1 MTVTLIGAGCG
12 TQTLTRE
19 AVDALQKAGLVLGAR
34 RLLDIAPTWAEKR
47 EAVYTRDILAA
58 IRASEFDRIC
68 VLFSGDSGFYS
79 GARLLLPELQNC
91 ETRLLPGLSSVQLFA
106 ARLQRPWQDWLL
118 ASAHGTDCDLPA
130 LLRQGRPVFLL
141 TGGKNSVNTLL
152 ENLVALSLGNLTVS
166 VGENLGL
173 EAEHVHTG
181 TASDFLNKSFAP
193 LSVLLLEAVPSQA
206 RRSPGLPDS
215 AFERAEGIP
224 MSKQAVRA
232 LVLAKL
238 GVQPGDVCWDI
249 GSGTGSVSVEL
260 ALQSKEVWAVERDA
274 AAFALSQRNRERFHA
289 WNLRLVQGEAPEAL
303 AAFPAP
309 DAVFVG
315 GSGGALEAIIRA
327 VYEKNPRAR
336 VCVAA
341 IAIETAE
348 AALRTLEALGYD
360 TELTQLAVS
369 SSRRAGQLHLLLA
382 QNPVCL
388 ITGTRS

>member
-19 AVDALQKAGLVLGAR
+19 AVDALQEAGLVLGAR
-34 RLLDIAPTWAEKR
+34 RLLDIAPTGAEKR

-79 GARLLLPELQNC
+79 GARLLLPELQDC

-106 ARLQRPWQDWLL
+106 ARLRRPWQDWLL

-152 ENLVALSLGNLTVS
+152 EKLVALSLGDLTVS

-173 EAEHVHTG
+173 EAEHVRTG

>member
-1 MTVTLIGAGCG
+1 MTVTLIGAGSG
-12 TQTLTRE
+12 AQNLTRE
-19 AVDALQKAGLVLGAR
+19 AVDALQEAALVLGAG
-34 RLLDIAPTWAEKR
+34 RLLESAPTKAEKR

-58 IRASEFDRIC
+58 IRESKAERVC

-79 GARLLLPELQNC
+79 GARLLLPELRDC

-106 ARLQRPWQDWLL
+106 ARLQRPWQDWVL

-141 TGGKNSVNTLL
+141 TGGKNGVNTLL
-152 ENLVALSLGNLTVS
+152 KNLVVLGLGDLTVS

-173 EAEHVHTG
+173 DAERVTTG
-181 TASDFLNKSFAP
+181 AASALFTETFAP
-193 LSVLLLEAVPSQA
+193 LSVLLLETVPSQP

-274 AAFALSQRNRERFHA
+274 AAFALSRRNRERFHA
-289 WNLRLVQGEAPEAL
+289 WNLHLIRGAAPDVL
-303 AAFPAP
+303 AALPAP

-315 GSGGALEAIIRA
+315 GSGGALEGILRT
-327 VYEKNPRAR
+327 VYEKNPQAR

-360 TELTQLAVS
+360 TELTQLSVS
-369 SSRRAGQLHLLLA
+369 STRRAGQLHLLLA

-388 ITGTRS
+388 ITGCRP

>member
-106 ARLQRPWQDWLL
+106 ARLHRPWQDWLL